1 MALGFDETQAL
12 LLDNR
17 FSADLRKNAFLS
29 KMVRLAADGRAVTFL
44 DNPTMLNLDP
54 PDHTR
59 LRKLANHGFV
69 HKSILA
75 LEPRIRELVNEY
87 LDAVPKNSSFDL
99 ILD

>member
-1 MALGFDETQAL
+1 MIC
-12 LLDNR
+12 
-17 FSADLRKNAFLS
+17 
-29 KMVRLAADGRAVTFL
+29 LAADGKAVSFI

-75 LEPRIRELVNEY
+75 LEPRIAELVDQY
-87 LDAVPKNSSFDL
+87 LDAVDVNCGQFDVVKTL
-99 ILD
+99 AKPIQ